1 MKREVI
7 RQAINNN
14 LQLIIGSVIAVTVWL
29 FVNTLGWIGAGI
41 LWIVVVVAVIA
52 AYVLREPSSTKTPD
66 VTKSPTPPD
75 LPKPHTPPPICSSG
89 PHEVEGGGTHHIELN
104 VRKGDHIVGRL
115 SEVDGYDFDWYIV
128 DEKNL
133 VLVESGENF
142 DPVAEGYDTN
152 AHTVDW
158 EVKSKAPWFLVLDLP
173 HKQYARSIKV
183 HLRHQLDA

>member
-1 MKREVI
+1 M
-7 RQAINNN
+7 
-14 LQLIIGSVIAVTVWL
+14 
-29 FVNTLGWIGAGI
+29 
-41 LWIVVVVAVIA
+41 
-52 AYVLREPSSTKTPD
+52 
-66 VTKSPTPPD
+66 
-75 LPKPHTPPPICSSG
+75 PIK
-89 PHEVEGGGTHHIELN
+89 LN

-133 VLVESGENF
+133 VLMESGKNF

-158 EVKSKAPWFLVLDLP
+158 EVKSKGPWFLVLDLP

-183 HLRHQLDA
+183 LLRHQ